1 MMRKL
6 LLTFLFTL
14 VLSGGAYAV
23 VEELPKSTTVNSLMK
38 QGYKL
43 FSTESVA
50 TPVTFGDDNRS
61 YTGSFEII
69 YHLTKDIEVVTCV
82 LYEGELTCVKP

>member
-1 MMRKL
+1 MKKL
-6 LLTFLFTL
+6 FSTILVICSLL
-14 VLSGGAYAV
+14 GGNAYAE
-23 VEELPKSTTVNSLMK
+23 VEELPKSTTVNSLMQ

-69 YHLTKDIEVVTCV
+69 YHLTKGKEVVTCV
-82 LYEGELTCVKP
+82 LYEGELTCFKP

>member
-1 MMRKL
+1 MRKL

-69 YHLTKDIEVVTCV
+69 YHLTKGKEVVTCV

>member
-1 MMRKL
+1 MQ
-6 LLTFLFTL
+6 
-14 VLSGGAYAV
+14 
-23 VEELPKSTTVNSLMK
+23 

-69 YHLTKDIEVVTCV
+69 YHLTKGKEVVTCV

>member
-1 MMRKL
+1 MVLGL
-6 LLTFLFTL
+6 LL
-14 VLSGGAYAV
+14 SGNAYAE
-23 VEELPKSTTVNSLMK
+23 VEKLPEGTTVNSLIK
-38 QGYKL
+38 AGYKL

-69 YHLTKDIEVVTCV
+69 YHLTKGKEVVTCV
-82 LYEGELTCVKP
+82 LYEWDLACVKP